1 MEKMDREEIILNELA
16 MLFVQLEMLLDLF
29 EIKWY
34 QMN

>member
-1 MEKMDREEIILNELA
+1 MEKKDREEIILNELA